1 MIISGSIHELQMAF
15 FHYFYGRIIFYY
27 IYMPHL
33 LYPSIV
39 DGYLGCFFVMIIVN
53 SAAMNI
59 RVYVSFQIVV
69 LSGYM
74 LRSGIAGS
82 YNNSIFSFLSNL
94 YTVFHSTYTNLH
106 SHQQCRRVPFLEF
119 YFFIDS
125 LTDFVTQAIGLW
137 NYYDSHSEPVLNKV
151 SVKTISISEQN
162 LPQSKTVDVFD
173 SLLAKLPKICTVH
186 LFSWNLKCFYFYV
199 ISDQKGFR

>member
-1 MIISGSIHELQMAF
+1 
-15 FHYFYGRIIFYY
+15 
-27 IYMPHL
+27 MPHL

-39 DGYLGCFFVMIIVN
+39 NGYVGCFFVMIIVN

-59 RVYVSFQIVV
+59 RVYVSFQLVV

-74 LRSGIAGS
+74 LRSGSAGS
-82 YNNSIFSFLSNL
+82 YNNSVFSFWVISILFSIVP
-94 YTVFHSTYTNLH
+94 TPTYIPT
-106 SHQQCRRVPFLEF
+106 QQCRRVPFLEF

-137 NYYDSHSEPVLNKV
+137 NCYDSHSEPVLNRV
-151 SVKTISISEQN
+151 SVKTISISEHN

-173 SLLAKLPKICTVH
+173 SLLAELPKICTVY
-186 LFSWNLKCFYFYV
+186 LFFWNLKYFYF
-199 ISDQKGFR
+199 